1 VFLGLVCAAGAL
13 PCRADYPPENVQ
25 IRLNADATRIEV
37 TGIADW
43 RLRQIGA
50 FYVNPA
56 VFPPDP
62 GAWREL
68 FAVRVAGQPPEMPTV
83 LGALSKEGDLLVYT
97 PRFPFRPGFTYHIV
111 YRGGQIQPFAGPAVD
126 VTPPIDVDL
135 TIPADVERPPATVAV
150 VYPSGDA
157 LPQNLL
163 KFYIHFTAPM
173 SRGEAYSRLH
183 IVDVTD
189 SAAPREVPD
198 AFLRLGEELWDSRGE
213 RFTLL
218 FDPGRIK
225 RGLVPNLEDGAP
237 LQVGRRYAL
246 VIDGAWQDAQGL
258 PLADSFRKEFAIT
271 PFDDVQPDPLAW
283 KLAVPSVGDVEP
295 LIVTFPEPLDHALLE
310 RAIAIK
316 TADGKDVDGIGVALD
331 QESRWMF
338 RPTQPWPAGDYA
350 IVIDP
355 ILEDLAGNS
364 VGRAFETQAR
374 EIVDDGTSAE
384 AVMLPFKISR
394 PR

>member
-62 GAWREL
+62 SAWREL

-246 VIDGAWQDAQGL
+246 VIDGAWQDARGL
-258 PLADSFRKEFAIT
+258 PLADSYRKEFAIT

>member
-50 FYVNPA
+50 FHVNPA

-111 YRGGQIQPFAGPAVD
+111 YRGGEIQPFSGPAVD
-126 VTPPIDVDL
+126 VTPQIEVDL
-135 TIPADVERPPATVAV
+135 AIPANIERPQATVQA
-150 VYPSGDA
+150 VYPRGDA
-157 LPQNLL
+157 LPANLL

-183 IVDVTD
+183 IVDITD
-189 SAAPREVPD
+189 PAAPREVPD

-271 PFDDVQPDPLAW
+271 PFDDAQPDPLAW

-316 TADGKDVDGIGVALD
+316 AADGKDVDGIGVALD

-364 VGRAFETQAR
+364 VGRAFETQAQ
-374 EIVDDGTSAE
+374 EVVDQDTLASP
-384 AVMLPFKISR
+384 VQLPFTIKH
-394 PR
+394 